1 MSDIQNK
8 TEFEMMLDDMVSILT
23 SYCNTLNEN
32 YNKLRK
38 VSNLIDVDICYLFS
52 IYEKRNND
60 RNNTIRK
67 QIENKLKENSDFK
80 IISDIT
86 VTELFNKLWN
96 KADVKNVEST
106 IYRMIL
112 YSRVRGLITESNL
125 IELTVIKDN
134 KFIPINKEQIKVY
147 ITNKLYNQK

>member
-1 MSDIQNK
+1 MTDIQTK

-23 SYCNTLNEN
+23 TYCDTLNEN

-38 VSNLIDVDICYLFS
+38 ESNLIDNDICYLFS
-52 IYEKRNND
+52 IYEKRNNE
-60 RNNTIRK
+60 RNNGIRK
-67 QIENKLKENSDFK
+67 EIENKLKANSKFK

-86 VTELFNKLWN
+86 VTELFNKLWS
-96 KADVKNVEST
+96 KADVKNVENT

-112 YSRVRGLITESNL
+112 HSRVRGLITESNL
-125 IELTVIKDN
+125 IELTEIKDN

>member
-1 MSDIQNK
+1 MTDIHTK

-23 SYCNTLNEN
+23 TYCNTLNEN

-38 VSNLIDVDICYLFS
+38 ESNLIDTGICYLFS

-60 RNNTIRK
+60 SNNTIRK
-67 QIENKLKENSDFK
+67 QIENKLKANSNFK
-80 IISDIT
+80 IVSDIT
-86 VTELFNKLWN
+86 VTELFNKIWN
-96 KADVKNVEST
+96 KADVKNVDNT

-112 YSRVRGLITESNL
+112 YSHIRGLISESNL
-125 IELTVIKDN
+125 IELTEIKGN
-134 KFIPINKEQIKVY
+134 KFIPKDKEQIKVY

>member
-1 MSDIQNK
+1 MTDIHTK
-8 TEFEMMLDDMVSILT
+8 TEFEIMLDDMVSILT

-38 VSNLIDVDICYLFS
+38 ESNLIDTDICYLFS

-67 QIENKLKENSDFK
+67 QIENKLKANSNFK

-96 KADVKNVEST
+96 KADVKNMEST

-112 YSRVRGLITESNL
+112 YSRVRGLITESDL
-125 IELTVIKDN
+125 IELTEIKGD
-134 KFIPINKEQIKVY
+134 KFTPINKEQIKAY
-147 ITNKLYNQK
+147 ITDKLCNEK

>member
-1 MSDIQNK
+1 MTDIQNK
-8 TEFEMMLDDMVSILT
+8 TEFEMILDDMFSILT
-23 SYCNTLNEN
+23 SYCDTLNEN

-38 VSNLIDVDICYLFS
+38 ESNLIDMDICYLFS

-67 QIENKLKENSDFK
+67 QIENKLKANSKFK

-86 VTELFNKLWN
+86 VTELFNKIWS
-96 KADVKNVEST
+96 KADVKNVENT

-112 YSRVRGLITESNL
+112 YSHISGLITESDL
-125 IELTVIKDN
+125 IELTEIKND
-134 KFIPINKEQIKVY
+134 KFTPINKEQIKVY

>member
-1 MSDIQNK
+1 MTDIQTK

-38 VSNLIDVDICYLFS
+38 ESNLIDTDICYLFS

-60 RNNTIRK
+60 RNNNIRER
-67 QIENKLKENSDFK
+67 IENKLKENSDFK

-86 VTELFNKLWN
+86 VTELFNKIWS
-96 KADVKNVEST
+96 KADVKNVYNT

-112 YSRVRGLITESNL
+112 YSRVRGLISESNL
-125 IELTVIKDN
+125 IELTEIKGN
-134 KFIPINKEQIKVY
+134 KFMPIDKEQIKVY
-147 ITNKLYNQK
+147 ITNKLCNEK